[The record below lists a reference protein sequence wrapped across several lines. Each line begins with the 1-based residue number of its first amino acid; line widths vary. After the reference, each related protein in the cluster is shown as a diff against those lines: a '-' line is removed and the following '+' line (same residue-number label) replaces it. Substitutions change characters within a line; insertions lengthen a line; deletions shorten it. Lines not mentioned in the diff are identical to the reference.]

1 MMVMEDE
8 EPWTQIQIAAFRGE
22 TQKVKQLAE
31 QMSNPDP
38 FFFED
43 PNAANPQGNFSNI
56 NLKISNLVSIENQFW
71 RYLHKVWKLRKFSL
85 ITLFTL
91 TKIS

>member
-1 MMVMEDE
+1 MVEDQ
-8 EPWTQIQIAAFRGE
+8 EPWTQIQIASFRGE

-43 PNAANPQGNFSNI
+43 PNSPNPQGT
-56 NLKISNLVSIENQFW
+56 VTQFT
-71 RYLHKVWKLRKFSL
+71 
-85 ITLFTL
+85 I
-91 TKIS
+91 

>member
-1 MMVMEDE
+1 MADE
-8 EPWTQIQIAAFRGE
+8 QEPWTQIQIASFRGE

-43 PNAANPQGNFSNI
+43 PNAPNPQGIVTQILREIKFEAFRSSKIAVFHRNYRNI
-56 NLKISNLVSIENQFW
+56 LSV
-71 RYLHKVWKLRKFSL
+71 
-85 ITLFTL
+85 LFL
-91 TKIS
+91 PILGL

>member
-1 MMVMEDE
+1 MADE
-8 EPWTQIQIAAFRGE
+8 QEPWTQIQIASFRGE

-43 PNAANPQGNFSNI
+43 PNAPNPQG
-56 NLKISNLVSIENQFW
+56 KM
-71 RYLHKVWKLRKFSL
+71 
-85 ITLFTL
+85 T
-91 TKIS
+91 

>member
-1 MMVMEDE
+1 MADE
-8 EPWTQIQIAAFRGE
+8 QEPWTQIQIASFRGE

-43 PNAANPQGNFSNI
+43 PNAPNPQGI
-56 NLKISNLVSIENQFW
+56 LTQI
-71 RYLHKVWKLRKFSL
+71 LREIKFGTFKSFKTAVFAILGALDFVKRVIFSL
-85 ITLFTL
+85 P
-91 TKIS
+91 KV